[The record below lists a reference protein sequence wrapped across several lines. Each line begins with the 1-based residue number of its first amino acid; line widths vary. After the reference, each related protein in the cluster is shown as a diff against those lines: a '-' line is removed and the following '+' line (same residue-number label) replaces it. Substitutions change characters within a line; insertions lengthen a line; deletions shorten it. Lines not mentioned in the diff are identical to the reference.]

1 MISVRFW
8 TAGVLGVRILGP
20 IHLIIL
26 VIHEVQKAI
35 LIAQPD
41 VMKNTGN
48 NDYFRNIIDFVY
60 INVL

>member
-1 MISVRFW
+1 MISVHFW

-48 NDYFRNIIDFVY
+48 ND
-60 INVL
+60 